1 MKKYFCILLF
11 YISIH
16 GLAQKISFESTV
28 KVTYNANLNLGE
40 KNKKNKDF
48 VLIGN
53 SQNYYFAIDNIYR
66 YDSGSYNYVGG
77 IDTNKNSIIF
87 NERVLKVKNKI
98 TVFTIAVD
106 SKIRYE
112 ESEPLQ
118 WVLYSDTKIIN
129 GVKCQMATTN
139 KFGRRWIAYFSK
151 DYPQSLGPYK
161 FHGLPGLIFELYD
174 TRDDYHFTATEIEKD
189 SDDFEYNL
197 SPYRLMSKKN
207 YLQARYNMGFTV
219 AAFPDMD
226 EEMRRQ
232 TQEILDKKKK
242 LFNNPL
248 ELKPFE

>member
-1 MKKYFCILLF
+1 MKKYFSILLVCINIYF
-11 YISIH
+11 F
-16 GLAQKISFESTV
+16 AQKIEFEPTV
-28 KVTYNANLNLGE
+28 KITYNANLNLGE

-48 VLIGN
+48 ILVGN

-66 YDSGSYNYVGG
+66 YDSRNYTSSGG
-77 IDTNKNSIIF
+77 IDTRKNSIIF
-87 NERVLKVKNKI
+87 NERVLKVNNKT

-112 ESEPLQ
+112 ESEPIK

-129 GVKCQMATTN
+129 GIKCQMAATN

-151 DYPQSLGPYK
+151 EYPQSLGPYK
-161 FHGLPGLIFELYD
+161 FNGLPGLILELYD
-174 TRDDYHFTATEIEKD
+174 TRDDYHFIATKIEKN
-189 SDDFEYNL
+189 SEEFEFNL
-197 SPYRLMSKKN
+197 SPFKLISKKN
-207 YLQARYNMGFTV
+207 YLQARYNMEFTI

-226 EEMRRQ
+226 EEMRKQ
-232 TQEILDKKKK
+232 TQEMFDKKKK